1 MKNHLDKKSIIRSV
15 VVSFFVLT
23 FMVFT
28 TSVRAQDAEEEEIP
42 VEVTSLAELILKVQE
57 EALYDSEQDRQRV
70 AKFVAERDTQQRVL
84 TKTLA
89 DLQVQED
96 RAIVLEK
103 TFDDNDVKLSELE
116 DLKAERL
123 GAFGEL
129 FGVVRG
135 TASEM
140 GAQIKESIISGELT
154 GRHTTLTELAKSQ
167 KLPSNDQLELLW
179 FHLIEEMK
187 AQGEVKSFTGTIVD
201 VDGSF
206 SEEKVVRVGPWT
218 AYDRRGNFLGYLPD
232 DERYRVL
239 GRQPQARFLDL
250 GDNVVDGDP
259 GDIVKGAIDPSRGAI
274 LGLLIQTPGLT
285 ERINQGGV
293 VGYVILGILAL
304 GLLLSAERIFRLTSV
319 SRAVRSQSKDVD
331 NPKENNPLGR
341 VLKAYQSNKTADVE
355 TLELKLDDAI
365 LKELPSLE
373 RGINFIKL
381 LSSVAPL
388 LGLLGTV
395 VGMIVTFQ
403 AITLF
408 GTGDP
413 KLMAGGISQA
423 LVTTVLGLT
432 TAIPLV
438 LLHSVAQQRS
448 RSIQQ
453 VLEEQSAGIIA
464 ERAESG

>member
-1 MKNHLDKKSIIRSV
+1 MTKTIKKLNLFGI
-15 VVSFFVLT
+15 
-23 FMVFT
+23 VFLAIFALFT
-28 TSVRAQDAEEEEIP
+28 LPVIAKDDADDTPKEI
-42 VEVTSLAELILKVQE
+42 TSLNELLLKVEE
-57 EALYDSEQDRQRV
+57 EALYDSEENRARI
-70 AKFVAERDTQQRVL
+70 AKFMAEKSTQDAVL
-84 TKTLA
+84 QETLA
-89 DLQVQED
+89 NLKIQED
-96 RAIVLEK
+96 RAVRLEK
-103 TFDDNDVKLSELE
+103 TFDENDVKLSELE

-140 GAQIKESIISGELT
+140 GAQIKESIISGELQ
-154 GRHTTLTELAKSQ
+154 GRSITLTDLAKS
-167 KLPSNDQLELLW
+167 KALPSNEELEMLWYHLL
-179 FHLIEEMK
+179 EEMN
-187 AQGEVKSFTGTIVD
+187 AQGEVKRFNGTIVD
-201 VDGSF
+201 TDGNF
-206 SEEKVVRVGPWT
+206 SEEEVVRVGPWT
-218 AYDRRGNFLGYLPD
+218 AFDRKGNFLGYLPD

-250 GDNVVDGDP
+250 GDNIVDGDK

-274 LGLLIQTPGLT
+274 LSLLIQTPGLS
-285 ERINQGGV
+285 ERIGQGGI
-293 VGYVILGILAL
+293 VGYIIL
-304 GLLLSAERIFRLTSV
+304 GLLAVGLVLSIERIFRLTITA
-319 SRAVRSQSKDVD
+319 RAVNAQAKDVD
-331 NPKENNPLGR
+331 NPNESNPLGR
-341 VLKAYQSNKTADVE
+341 VLSAYHSNKSADVE

-395 VGMIVTFQ
+395 TGMIVTFQ

-432 TAIPLV
+432 AAIPLV
-438 LLHSVAQQRS
+438 LLHSVAQTRS

-453 VLEEQSAGIIA
+453 ILDEQSAGLIA
-464 ERAESG
+464 ERAESK

>member
-1 MKNHLDKKSIIRSV
+1 MKKTIKKLNLFGIVFLGVFALSALPV
-15 VVSFFVLT
+15 VAKDDT
-23 FMVFT
+23 DE
-28 TSVRAQDAEEEEIP
+28 APKEI
-42 VEVTSLAELILKVQE
+42 TSLNELLIKVQE
-57 EALYDSEQDRQRV
+57 EALYDSEENRARIAQFMAEKSTQDV
-70 AKFVAERDTQQRVL
+70 VL
-84 TKTLA
+84 QETLA
-89 DLQVQED
+89 NLKVQED
-96 RAIVLEK
+96 RAVRLEK
-103 TFDDNDVKLSELE
+103 TFDENDVKLSELE

-140 GAQIKESIISGELT
+140 GAQIKESIISGELQ
-154 GRHTTLTELAKSQ
+154 GRSKTLTDLAKS
-167 KLPSNDQLELLW
+167 KALPSNEELEMLWYQLL
-179 FHLIEEMK
+179 EEMN
-187 AQGEVKSFTGTIVD
+187 AQGEVKRFNGTIVD
-201 VDGSF
+201 TDGNF
-206 SEEKVVRVGPWT
+206 SEEEVVRVGPWT
-218 AYDRRGNFLGYLPD
+218 AFDRKGNFLGYLPD

-250 GDNVVDGDP
+250 GDNIVDGDK

-274 LGLLIQTPGLT
+274 LSLLIQTPGLS
-285 ERINQGGV
+285 ERIGQGGI
-293 VGYVILGILAL
+293 VGYIIL
-304 GLLLSAERIFRLTSV
+304 GLLAVGLVLSIERIFRLTITA
-319 SRAVRSQSKDVD
+319 RAVNAQAKDVD
-331 NPKENNPLGR
+331 NPNDSNPLGR
-341 VLKAYQSNKTADVE
+341 VLGAYHSNKSADVE

-395 VGMIVTFQ
+395 TGMIVTFQ

-432 TAIPLV
+432 AAIPLV
-438 LLHSVAQQRS
+438 LLHSVAQTRS

-453 VLEEQSAGIIA
+453 ILDEQSAGLIA
-464 ERAESG
+464 ERAESN

>member
-1 MKNHLDKKSIIRSV
+1 MKKTIKKLNLFGIVFLGFFALYALPV
-15 VVSFFVLT
+15 VAKDDT
-23 FMVFT
+23 DE
-28 TSVRAQDAEEEEIP
+28 APKEI
-42 VEVTSLAELILKVQE
+42 TSLNELLIKVQE
-57 EALYDSEQDRQRV
+57 EALYDSEENRARIAQFMAEKSTQDV
-70 AKFVAERDTQQRVL
+70 VL
-84 TKTLA
+84 QETLA
-89 DLQVQED
+89 NLKVQED
-96 RAIVLEK
+96 RAVRLEK
-103 TFDDNDVKLSELE
+103 TFDENDVKLSELE

-140 GAQIKESIISGELT
+140 GAQIKESIISGELQ
-154 GRHTTLTELAKSQ
+154 GRSKTLTDLAKS
-167 KLPSNDQLELLW
+167 KALPSNEELEMLWYQLL
-179 FHLIEEMK
+179 EEMN
-187 AQGEVKSFTGTIVD
+187 AQGEVKRFNGTIVD
-201 VDGSF
+201 TDGNF
-206 SEEKVVRVGPWT
+206 SEEEVVRVGPWT
-218 AYDRRGNFLGYLPD
+218 AFDRKGNFLGYLPD

-250 GDNVVDGDP
+250 GDNIVDGDK

-274 LGLLIQTPGLT
+274 LSLLIQTPGLS
-285 ERINQGGV
+285 ERIGQGGI
-293 VGYVILGILAL
+293 VGYIIL
-304 GLLLSAERIFRLTSV
+304 GLLAVGLVLSIERIFRLTITA
-319 SRAVRSQSKDVD
+319 RAVNAQAKDVD
-331 NPKENNPLGR
+331 NPNDSNPLGR
-341 VLKAYQSNKTADVE
+341 VLGAYHSNKSADVE

-395 VGMIVTFQ
+395 TGMIVTFQ

-432 TAIPLV
+432 AAIPLV
-438 LLHSVAQQRS
+438 LLHSVAQTRS

-453 VLEEQSAGIIA
+453 ILDEQSAGLIA
-464 ERAESG
+464 ERAESN

>member
-1 MKNHLDKKSIIRSV
+1 MTKTIKK
-15 VVSFFVLT
+15 LN
-23 FMVFT
+23 VFGIVFLVIFALSSLPLIAKDDDDET
-28 TSVRAQDAEEEEIP
+28 PKEIS
-42 VEVTSLAELILKVQE
+42 SLNELLLKVQE
-57 EALYDSEQDRQRV
+57 EALYDSEENRARI
-70 AKFVAERDTQQRVL
+70 AKFMAEKSTQDAVL
-84 TKTLA
+84 QETLA
-89 DLQVQED
+89 NLKVQED
-96 RAIVLEK
+96 RAVRLEK
-103 TFDDNDVKLSELE
+103 TFDENDVKLSELE

-140 GAQIKESIISGELT
+140 GAQIKESIISGELQ
-154 GRHTTLTELAKSQ
+154 GRSKTLTDLAKS
-167 KLPSNDQLELLW
+167 KALPSNEELEMLWYHLL
-179 FHLIEEMK
+179 EEMN
-187 AQGEVKSFTGTIVD
+187 AQGEVKRFSGTIVD
-201 VDGSF
+201 TDGNF
-206 SEEKVVRVGPWT
+206 SEEEVVRVGPWT
-218 AYDRRGNFLGYLPD
+218 AFDRKGNFLGYLPD

-250 GDNVVDGDP
+250 GDNIVDGDK

-274 LGLLIQTPGLT
+274 LSLLIQTPGLN
-285 ERINQGGV
+285 ERIGQGGI
-293 VGYVILGILAL
+293 VGYIIL
-304 GLLLSAERIFRLTSV
+304 GLLAVGLVLSIERIFRLTV
-319 SRAVRSQSKDVD
+319 TARAVNAQAKDVD
-331 NPKENNPLGR
+331 NPNESNPLGR
-341 VLKAYQSNKTADVE
+341 VLAAYHSNKSADVE

-395 VGMIVTFQ
+395 TGMIVTFQ

-432 TAIPLV
+432 AAIPLV
-438 LLHSVAQQRS
+438 LLHSVAQTRS

-453 VLEEQSAGIIA
+453 ILDEQSAGLIA
-464 ERAESG
+464 ERAESN

>member
-1 MKNHLDKKSIIRSV
+1 MTKTIKKLNLFGIVFLAI
-15 VVSFFVLT
+15 FVLST
-23 FMVFT
+23 LPV
-28 TSVRAQDAEEEEIP
+28 VAKDDADDTPKEI
-42 VEVTSLAELILKVQE
+42 TSLNELLLKVQE
-57 EALYDSEQDRQRV
+57 EALYDSEENRARI
-70 AKFVAERDTQQRVL
+70 AKFMAEKSTQDAVL
-84 TKTLA
+84 QETLA
-89 DLQVQED
+89 NLKIQED
-96 RAIVLEK
+96 RAVRLEK
-103 TFDDNDVKLSELE
+103 TFDENDVKLSELE

-140 GAQIKESIISGELT
+140 GAQIKESIISGELQ
-154 GRHTTLTELAKSQ
+154 GRSQTLTDLAKS
-167 KLPSNDQLELLW
+167 KALPSNEELEMLWYHLL
-179 FHLIEEMK
+179 EEMN
-187 AQGEVKSFTGTIVD
+187 AQGEVKRFNGTIVD
-201 VDGSF
+201 TDGNF
-206 SEEKVVRVGPWT
+206 SEEEVVRVGPWT
-218 AYDRRGNFLGYLPD
+218 AFDRKGNFLGYLPD

-250 GDNVVDGDP
+250 GDNIVDGDK

-274 LGLLIQTPGLT
+274 LSLLIQTPGLS
-285 ERINQGGV
+285 ESIGQGGV
-293 VGYVILGILAL
+293 VGYIIL
-304 GLLLSAERIFRLTSV
+304 GLLAVGLVLSIERIFRLTITA
-319 SRAVRSQSKDVD
+319 RAVNAQAKDVD
-331 NPKENNPLGR
+331 NPNNSNPLGR
-341 VLKAYQSNKTADVE
+341 VLNAYHSNKSADVE

-395 VGMIVTFQ
+395 TGMIVTFQ

-432 TAIPLV
+432 AAIPLV
-438 LLHSVAQQRS
+438 LLHSVAQTRS

-453 VLEEQSAGIIA
+453 ILDEQSAGLIA
-464 ERAESG
+464 ERAESK

>member
-1 MKNHLDKKSIIRSV
+1 MKKTIKKLNLFGIVFLGFFALSALPV
-15 VVSFFVLT
+15 VAKDDT
-23 FMVFT
+23 DE
-28 TSVRAQDAEEEEIP
+28 APKEI
-42 VEVTSLAELILKVQE
+42 TSLNELLIKVQE
-57 EALYDSEQDRQRV
+57 EALYDSEENRARIAQFMAEKSTQDV
-70 AKFVAERDTQQRVL
+70 VL
-84 TKTLA
+84 QETLA
-89 DLQVQED
+89 NLKVQED
-96 RAIVLEK
+96 RAVRLEK
-103 TFDDNDVKLSELE
+103 TFDENDVKLSELE

-140 GAQIKESIISGELT
+140 GAQIKESIISGELQ
-154 GRHTTLTELAKSQ
+154 GRSKTLTDLAKS
-167 KLPSNDQLELLW
+167 KALPSNEELEMLWYQLL
-179 FHLIEEMK
+179 EEMN
-187 AQGEVKSFTGTIVD
+187 AQGEVKRFNGTIVD
-201 VDGSF
+201 TDGNF
-206 SEEKVVRVGPWT
+206 SEEEVVRVGPWT
-218 AYDRRGNFLGYLPD
+218 AFDRKGNFLGYLPD

-250 GDNVVDGDP
+250 GDNIVDGDK

-274 LGLLIQTPGLT
+274 LSLLIQTPGLS
-285 ERINQGGV
+285 ERIGQGGI
-293 VGYVILGILAL
+293 VGYIIL
-304 GLLLSAERIFRLTSV
+304 GLLAVGLVLSIERIFRLTITA
-319 SRAVRSQSKDVD
+319 RAVNAQAKDVD
-331 NPKENNPLGR
+331 NPNDSNPLGR
-341 VLKAYQSNKTADVE
+341 VLGAYHSNKSADVE

-395 VGMIVTFQ
+395 TGMIVTFQ

-432 TAIPLV
+432 AAIPLV
-438 LLHSVAQQRS
+438 LLHSVAQTRS

-453 VLEEQSAGIIA
+453 ILDEQSAGLIA
-464 ERAESG
+464 ERAESN

>member
-1 MKNHLDKKSIIRSV
+1 MTKIIKKLNL
-15 VVSFFVLT
+15 FG
-23 FMVFT
+23 MVFLAIFALT
-28 TSVRAQDAEEEEIP
+28 ALPIVAKDDVEEIP
-42 VEVTSLAELILKVQE
+42 KEISSLNELLLKVQE
-57 EALYDSEQDRQRV
+57 EALYDSEENRARI
-70 AKFVAERDTQQRVL
+70 AKFMAEKSTQDAVL
-84 TKTLA
+84 QETLVN
-89 DLQVQED
+89 LKVQED
-96 RAIVLEK
+96 RAVRLEK
-103 TFDDNDVKLSELE
+103 TFDENDVKLSELE

-140 GAQIKESIISGELT
+140 GAQIKESIISGELQ
-154 GRHTTLTELAKSQ
+154 GRSKTLTDLAKS
-167 KLPSNDQLELLW
+167 KALPSNEELEMLWYHLL
-179 FHLIEEMK
+179 EEMN
-187 AQGEVKSFTGTIVD
+187 AQGEVKRFNGTIVD
-201 VDGSF
+201 TDGNF
-206 SEEKVVRVGPWT
+206 SEEEVVRVGPWT
-218 AYDRRGNFLGYLPD
+218 AFDRKGNFLGYLPD

-250 GDNVVDGDP
+250 GDNVVDGDN

-274 LGLLIQTPGLT
+274 LSLLIQTPGLS
-285 ERINQGGV
+285 ERIGQGGV
-293 VGYVILGILAL
+293 VGYIIL
-304 GLLLSAERIFRLTSV
+304 GLLAVGLVLSIERIFRLTITA
-319 SRAVRSQSKDVD
+319 RAVNAQAKDVD
-331 NPKENNPLGR
+331 NPSDSNPLGR
-341 VLKAYQSNKTADVE
+341 VLGAYHSNKSADVE

-395 VGMIVTFQ
+395 TGMIVTFQ

-432 TAIPLV
+432 AAIPLV
-438 LLHSVAQQRS
+438 LLHSVAQTRS

-453 VLEEQSAGIIA
+453 ILDEQSAGLIA
-464 ERAESG
+464 ERAESN

>member
-1 MKNHLDKKSIIRSV
+1 MTKTIKKLNLFGIVFLAIFALSALPV
-15 VVSFFVLT
+15 V
-23 FMVFT
+23 
-28 TSVRAQDAEEEEIP
+28 AKDDADETPKEI
-42 VEVTSLAELILKVQE
+42 TSLNELLLKVQE
-57 EALYDSEQDRQRV
+57 EALYDSEENRARI
-70 AKFVAERDTQQRVL
+70 AKFMAEKSTQDVILQE
-84 TKTLA
+84 TLA
-89 DLQVQED
+89 NLKIQED
-96 RAIVLEK
+96 RAVRLEK
-103 TFDDNDVKLSELE
+103 TFDENDVKLSELE

-140 GAQIKESIISGELT
+140 GAQIKESIISGELQ
-154 GRHTTLTELAKSQ
+154 GRSKTLTDLAKS
-167 KLPSNDQLELLW
+167 KALPSNEELEMLWYHLL
-179 FHLIEEMK
+179 EEMN
-187 AQGEVKSFTGTIVD
+187 AQGEVKRFNGTIVD
-201 VDGSF
+201 TDGNF
-206 SEEKVVRVGPWT
+206 SEEEVVRVGPWT
-218 AYDRRGNFLGYLPD
+218 AFDRKGNFLGYLPD

-250 GDNVVDGDP
+250 GDNIVDGDK

-274 LGLLIQTPGLT
+274 LSLLIQTPGLS
-285 ERINQGGV
+285 ERIGQGGV
-293 VGYVILGILAL
+293 VGYIIL
-304 GLLLSAERIFRLTSV
+304 GLLAVGLVLSIERIFRLTITA
-319 SRAVRSQSKDVD
+319 RAVNAQAKDVD
-331 NPKENNPLGR
+331 NPNESNPLGR
-341 VLKAYQSNKTADVE
+341 VLNAYHSNKSADVE

-395 VGMIVTFQ
+395 TGMIVTFQ

-432 TAIPLV
+432 AAIPLV
-438 LLHSVAQQRS
+438 LLHSVAQTRS

-453 VLEEQSAGIIA
+453 ILDEQSAGLIA
-464 ERAESG
+464 ERAESK

>member
-1 MKNHLDKKSIIRSV
+1 MTKTIKKLNLLGIVFLAIFALSTLPV
-15 VVSFFVLT
+15 V
-23 FMVFT
+23 
-28 TSVRAQDAEEEEIP
+28 AKDDAEETPKEI
-42 VEVTSLAELILKVQE
+42 TSLNELLLKVQE
-57 EALYDSEQDRQRV
+57 EALYDSEENRARI
-70 AKFVAERDTQQRVL
+70 AKFMAEKSTQDAVL
-84 TKTLA
+84 QETLA
-89 DLQVQED
+89 NLKIQED
-96 RAIVLEK
+96 RAVRLEK
-103 TFDDNDVKLSELE
+103 TFDENDVKLSELE

-140 GAQIKESIISGELT
+140 GAQIKESIISGELQ
-154 GRHTTLTELAKSQ
+154 GRSQTLTDLAKS
-167 KLPSNDQLELLW
+167 KALPSNEELEMLWYHLL
-179 FHLIEEMK
+179 EEMN
-187 AQGEVKSFTGTIVD
+187 AQGEVKRFNGTIVD
-201 VDGSF
+201 TDGNF
-206 SEEKVVRVGPWT
+206 SEEEVVRVGPWT
-218 AYDRRGNFLGYLPD
+218 AFDRKGNFLGYLPD

-250 GDNVVDGDP
+250 GDNIVDGDK

-274 LGLLIQTPGLT
+274 LSLLIQTPGLS
-285 ERINQGGV
+285 ERIGQGGV
-293 VGYVILGILAL
+293 VGYIIL
-304 GLLLSAERIFRLTSV
+304 GLLAVGLVLSIERIFRLTITA
-319 SRAVRSQSKDVD
+319 RAVNAQAKDVD
-331 NPKENNPLGR
+331 NPNESNPLGR
-341 VLKAYQSNKTADVE
+341 VLNAYHSNKSADVE

-395 VGMIVTFQ
+395 TGMIVTFQ

-432 TAIPLV
+432 AAIPLV
-438 LLHSVAQQRS
+438 LLHSVAQTRS

-453 VLEEQSAGIIA
+453 ILDEQSAGLIA
-464 ERAESG
+464 ERAESK

>member
-1 MKNHLDKKSIIRSV
+1 MTKTIKKLNLFGI
-15 VVSFFVLT
+15 
-23 FMVFT
+23 VFLAIFALST
-28 TSVRAQDAEEEEIP
+28 LPAIAKDDADDTPKEI
-42 VEVTSLAELILKVQE
+42 TSLNELLLKVQE
-57 EALYDSEQDRQRV
+57 EALYDSEENRARI
-70 AKFVAERDTQQRVL
+70 AKFMAEKSTQDAVL
-84 TKTLA
+84 QETLA
-89 DLQVQED
+89 NLKIQED
-96 RAIVLEK
+96 RAVRLEK
-103 TFDDNDVKLSELE
+103 TFDENDVKLSELE

-140 GAQIKESIISGELT
+140 GAQIKESIISGELQ
-154 GRHTTLTELAKSQ
+154 GRSKTLTDLAKS
-167 KLPSNDQLELLW
+167 KALPSNEELEMLWYHLL
-179 FHLIEEMK
+179 EEMN
-187 AQGEVKSFTGTIVD
+187 AQGEVKRFNGSIVD
-201 VDGSF
+201 TDGNF
-206 SEEKVVRVGPWT
+206 SEEEVVRVGPWT
-218 AYDRRGNFLGYLPD
+218 AFDRKGNFLGYLPD

-250 GDNVVDGDP
+250 GDNIVDGDM

-274 LGLLIQTPGLT
+274 LSLLIQTPGLS
-285 ERINQGGV
+285 ERIGQGGI
-293 VGYVILGILAL
+293 VGYIIL
-304 GLLLSAERIFRLTSV
+304 GLLAVGLVLSIERIFRLTITA
-319 SRAVRSQSKDVD
+319 RAVNAQAKDVD
-331 NPKENNPLGR
+331 NPNESNPLGR
-341 VLKAYQSNKTADVE
+341 VLSAYHSNKSADVE

-395 VGMIVTFQ
+395 TGMIVTFQ

-432 TAIPLV
+432 AAIPLV
-438 LLHSVAQQRS
+438 LLHSVAQTRS

-453 VLEEQSAGIIA
+453 ILDEQSAGLIA
-464 ERAESG
+464 ERAEFK

>member
-1 MKNHLDKKSIIRSV
+1 MTKTIKK
-15 VVSFFVLT
+15 LN
-23 FMVFT
+23 VFGIVFLVIFALSSLPLIAKDDDET
-28 TSVRAQDAEEEEIP
+28 PKEIS
-42 VEVTSLAELILKVQE
+42 SLNELLLKVQE
-57 EALYDSEQDRQRV
+57 EALYDSEENRARI
-70 AKFVAERDTQQRVL
+70 AKFMAEKSTQDAVL
-84 TKTLA
+84 QETLA
-89 DLQVQED
+89 NLKVQED
-96 RAIVLEK
+96 RAVRLEK
-103 TFDDNDVKLSELE
+103 TFDENDVKLSELE

-140 GAQIKESIISGELT
+140 GAQIKESIISGELQ
-154 GRHTTLTELAKSQ
+154 GRSKTLTDLAKSRA
-167 KLPSNDQLELLW
+167 LPSNEELEMLWYHLL
-179 FHLIEEMK
+179 EEMN
-187 AQGEVKSFTGTIVD
+187 AQGEVKRFSGTIVD
-201 VDGSF
+201 TDGNF
-206 SEEKVVRVGPWT
+206 SEEEVVRVGPWT
-218 AYDRRGNFLGYLPD
+218 AFDRKGNFLGYLPD

-250 GDNVVDGDP
+250 GDNIVDGDK

-274 LGLLIQTPGLT
+274 LSLLIQTPGLN
-285 ERINQGGV
+285 ERIGQGGI
-293 VGYVILGILAL
+293 VGYIIL
-304 GLLLSAERIFRLTSV
+304 GLLAVGLVLSIERIFRLTV
-319 SRAVRSQSKDVD
+319 TARAVNAQAKDVD
-331 NPKENNPLGR
+331 NPNESNPLGR
-341 VLKAYQSNKTADVE
+341 VLAAYHSNKSADVE

-395 VGMIVTFQ
+395 TGMIVTFQ

-432 TAIPLV
+432 AAIPLV
-438 LLHSVAQQRS
+438 LLHSIAQTRS

-453 VLEEQSAGIIA
+453 ILDEQSAGLIA
-464 ERAESG
+464 ERAESN

>member
-1 MKNHLDKKSIIRSV
+1 MTKTIKK
-15 VVSFFVLT
+15 FN
-23 FMVFT
+23 VFGIVFLVIFALSSLPLIAKDDDDET
-28 TSVRAQDAEEEEIP
+28 PKEIS
-42 VEVTSLAELILKVQE
+42 SLNELLLKVQE
-57 EALYDSEQDRQRV
+57 EALYDSEENRARI
-70 AKFVAERDTQQRVL
+70 AKFMAEKSTQDAVL
-84 TKTLA
+84 QETLA
-89 DLQVQED
+89 NLKVQED
-96 RAIVLEK
+96 RAVRLEK
-103 TFDDNDVKLSELE
+103 TFDENDVKLSELE

-140 GAQIKESIISGELT
+140 GAQIKESIISGELQ
-154 GRHTTLTELAKSQ
+154 GRSKTLTDLAKS
-167 KLPSNDQLELLW
+167 KALPSNEELEMLWYHLL
-179 FHLIEEMK
+179 EEMN
-187 AQGEVKSFTGTIVD
+187 AQGEVKRFSGTIVD
-201 VDGSF
+201 TDGNF
-206 SEEKVVRVGPWT
+206 SEEEVVRVGPWT
-218 AYDRRGNFLGYLPD
+218 AFDRKGNFLGYLPD

-250 GDNVVDGDP
+250 GDNIVDGDK

-274 LGLLIQTPGLT
+274 LSLLIQTPGLN
-285 ERINQGGV
+285 ERIGQGGI
-293 VGYVILGILAL
+293 VGYIIL
-304 GLLLSAERIFRLTSV
+304 GLLAVGLALSIERIFRLTV
-319 SRAVRSQSKDVD
+319 TARAVNAQAKDVD
-331 NPKENNPLGR
+331 NPNESNPLGR
-341 VLKAYQSNKTADVE
+341 VLAAYHSNKSADVE

-395 VGMIVTFQ
+395 TGMIVTFQ

-432 TAIPLV
+432 AAIPLV
-438 LLHSVAQQRS
+438 LLHSIAQTRS

-453 VLEEQSAGIIA
+453 ILDEQSAGLIA
-464 ERAESG
+464 ERAESN

>member
-1 MKNHLDKKSIIRSV
+1 MTKIIKNSYKFGFMFLA
-15 VVSFFVLT
+15 FFALSALPLKAKEEV
-23 FMVFT
+23 
-28 TSVRAQDAEEEEIP
+28 AEVPKEI
-42 VEVTSLAELILKVQE
+42 TSLQELLEKVKNE
-57 EALYDSEQDRQRV
+57 TEFDSVEDRARV
-70 AKFVAERDTQQRVL
+70 AKFMAEQNTQDKVL
-84 TKTLA
+84 KSTISKL
-89 DLQVQED
+89 VIQED
-96 RAIVLEK
+96 RAVLLEK
-103 TFDDNDVKLSELE
+103 IFDENDVKLSELE

-140 GAQIKESIISGELT
+140 GAQIKESIISGELQ
-154 GRHTTLTELAKSQ
+154 GRSDTLSELAKS
-167 KLPSNDQLELLW
+167 KSLPSNEELEMLWYHLL
-179 FHLIEEMK
+179 EEMN
-187 AQGEVKSFTGTIVD
+187 AQGEVKHFTGTIVD
-201 VDGSF
+201 TDGNF
-206 SEEKVVRVGPWT
+206 SEEEVIRVGPWT
-218 AYDRRGNFLGYLPD
+218 AFDRKGNFLGYLPD
-232 DERYRVL
+232 DERFRVL

-250 GDNVVDGDP
+250 GDNIVDGDV

-274 LGLLIQTPGLT
+274 LSLLVQTPGLT
-285 ERINQGGV
+285 ERIGQGGV
-293 VGYVILGILAL
+293 VGYIILAL
-304 GLLLSAERIFRLTSV
+304 LAVGLILSIERIVSLTLTA
-319 SRAVRSQSKDVD
+319 RAVKAQSNDVD
-331 NPKENNPLGR
+331 NPNDGNPLGR
-341 VLKAYQSNKTADVE
+341 VLSAYHSNKSADVE

-395 VGMIVTFQ
+395 TGMIVTFQ

-432 TAIPLV
+432 AAIPLV
-438 LLHSVAQQRS
+438 LLHSVAQTRS

-453 VLEEQSAGIIA
+453 ILDEQSAGLIA
-464 ERAESG
+464 ARAESK

>member
-1 MKNHLDKKSIIRSV
+1 MTKTIKKLNLFGIVFLTIFALSTLPV
-15 VVSFFVLT
+15 VAKDDV
-23 FMVFT
+23 
-28 TSVRAQDAEEEEIP
+28 EETPKEI
-42 VEVTSLAELILKVQE
+42 TSLNELLLKVQE
-57 EALYDSEQDRQRV
+57 EALYDSEENRARI
-70 AKFVAERDTQQRVL
+70 AKFMAEKSTQDAVL
-84 TKTLA
+84 QETLA
-89 DLQVQED
+89 NLKVQED
-96 RAIVLEK
+96 RAVRLEK
-103 TFDDNDVKLSELE
+103 TFDENDVKLSELE

-140 GAQIKESIISGELT
+140 GAQIKESIISGELQ
-154 GRHTTLTELAKSQ
+154 GRSKTLTDLAKS
-167 KLPSNDQLELLW
+167 KALPSNEELEMLWYHLL
-179 FHLIEEMK
+179 EEMN
-187 AQGEVKSFTGTIVD
+187 AQGEVKRFNGSIVD
-201 VDGSF
+201 TDGNF
-206 SEEKVVRVGPWT
+206 SEEEVVRVGPWT
-218 AYDRRGNFLGYLPD
+218 AFDRKGNFLGYLPD

-250 GDNVVDGDP
+250 GDNIVDGDK

-274 LGLLIQTPGLT
+274 LSLLIQTPGLS
-285 ERINQGGV
+285 ERIGQGGV
-293 VGYVILGILAL
+293 VGYIIL
-304 GLLLSAERIFRLTSV
+304 GLLAVGLVLSIERIFRLTITA
-319 SRAVRSQSKDVD
+319 RAVNAQAKDVD
-331 NPKENNPLGR
+331 NPNDSNPLGR
-341 VLKAYQSNKTADVE
+341 VLGAYHSNKSADVE

-395 VGMIVTFQ
+395 TGMIVTFQ

-432 TAIPLV
+432 AAIPLV
-438 LLHSVAQQRS
+438 LLHSVAQTRS

-453 VLEEQSAGIIA
+453 ILDEQSAGLIA
-464 ERAESG
+464 ERAESN

>member
-1 MKNHLDKKSIIRSV
+1 MTKTIKKLNLLGIVFLAIFALSTLPV
-15 VVSFFVLT
+15 V
-23 FMVFT
+23 
-28 TSVRAQDAEEEEIP
+28 AKDDAEETPKEI
-42 VEVTSLAELILKVQE
+42 TSLNELLLKVQE
-57 EALYDSEQDRQRV
+57 EALYDSEENRARI
-70 AKFVAERDTQQRVL
+70 AKFMAEKSTQDSVL
-84 TKTLA
+84 QETLA
-89 DLQVQED
+89 NLKIQED
-96 RAIVLEK
+96 RAVRLEK
-103 TFDDNDVKLSELE
+103 TFDENDVKLSELE

-140 GAQIKESIISGELT
+140 GAQIKESNISGELQ
-154 GRHTTLTELAKSQ
+154 GRSQTLTDLAKS
-167 KLPSNDQLELLW
+167 KALPANEELEMLWYHLL
-179 FHLIEEMK
+179 EEMN
-187 AQGEVKSFTGTIVD
+187 AQGEVKRFNGTIVD
-201 VDGSF
+201 TDGNF
-206 SEEKVVRVGPWT
+206 SEEEVVRVGPWT
-218 AYDRRGNFLGYLPD
+218 AFDRKGNFLGYLPD

-250 GDNVVDGDP
+250 GDNIVDGDK

-274 LGLLIQTPGLT
+274 LSLLIQTPGLS
-285 ERINQGGV
+285 ERIGQGGV
-293 VGYVILGILAL
+293 VGYIIL
-304 GLLLSAERIFRLTSV
+304 GLLAVGLVLSIERIFRLTITA
-319 SRAVRSQSKDVD
+319 RAVNAQAKDVD
-331 NPKENNPLGR
+331 NPNESNPLGR
-341 VLKAYQSNKTADVE
+341 VLNAYHSNKSADVE

-395 VGMIVTFQ
+395 TGMIVTFQ

-432 TAIPLV
+432 AAIPLV
-438 LLHSVAQQRS
+438 LLHSVAQTRS

-453 VLEEQSAGIIA
+453 ILDEQSAGLIA
-464 ERAESG
+464 ERAESK

>member
-1 MKNHLDKKSIIRSV
+1 MTKTIKKLNLFGIVFLAVFALSALPV
-15 VVSFFVLT
+15 V
-23 FMVFT
+23 
-28 TSVRAQDAEEEEIP
+28 AKDDAGEAPKEI
-42 VEVTSLAELILKVQE
+42 TSLNELLQKVEE
-57 EALYDSEQDRQRV
+57 EALYDSEENRARI
-70 AKFVAERDTQQRVL
+70 AKFMAEKSTQDAVL
-84 TKTLA
+84 QETLA
-89 DLQVQED
+89 NLKVQED
-96 RAIVLEK
+96 RAVRLEK
-103 TFDDNDVKLSELE
+103 TFDENDVKLSELE

-140 GAQIKESIISGELT
+140 GAQIKESIISGELQ
-154 GRHTTLTELAKSQ
+154 GRSKTLTDLAKS
-167 KLPSNDQLELLW
+167 KALPSNEELEMLWYQLL
-179 FHLIEEMK
+179 EEMN
-187 AQGEVKSFTGTIVD
+187 AQGEVKRFNGTIVD
-201 VDGSF
+201 TDGNF
-206 SEEKVVRVGPWT
+206 SEEEVVRVGPWT
-218 AYDRRGNFLGYLPD
+218 AFDRKGNFLGYLPD

-250 GDNVVDGDP
+250 GDNIVDGDK

-274 LGLLIQTPGLT
+274 LSLLIQTPGLS
-285 ERINQGGV
+285 ERIGQGGI
-293 VGYVILGILAL
+293 VGYIIL
-304 GLLLSAERIFRLTSV
+304 GLLAIGLVLSIERIFRLTITA
-319 SRAVRSQSKDVD
+319 RAVNAQAKDVD
-331 NPKENNPLGR
+331 NPKDSNPLGR
-341 VLKAYQSNKTADVE
+341 VLAAYHSNKSADVE

-395 VGMIVTFQ
+395 TGMIVTFQ

-432 TAIPLV
+432 AAIPLV
-438 LLHSVAQQRS
+438 LLHSVAQTRS

-453 VLEEQSAGIIA
+453 ILDEQSAGLVA
-464 ERAESG
+464 ERAESN

>member
-1 MKNHLDKKSIIRSV
+1 MMKTLKKLNLFGIVFLTIFSLSSLNV
-15 VVSFFVLT
+15 V
-23 FMVFT
+23 
-28 TSVRAQDAEEEEIP
+28 AKDDEEIP
-42 VEVTSLAELILKVQE
+42 KEIASLDELLSKVKE
-57 EALYDSEQDRQRV
+57 EALYDSEENRARI
-70 AKFVAERDTQQRVL
+70 AKFMAEKNTQDAVL
-84 TKTLA
+84 QETLA
-89 DLQVQED
+89 NLKIQED
-96 RAIVLEK
+96 RAVRLEK
-103 TFDDNDVKLSELE
+103 TFDENDVKLSELE

-140 GAQIKESIISGELT
+140 GAQIKESIISGELQ
-154 GRHTTLTELAKSQ
+154 GRSKTLTDLAKS
-167 KLPSNDQLELLW
+167 KALPSNEELEMLWYNLL
-179 FHLIEEMK
+179 EEMN
-187 AQGEVKSFTGTIVD
+187 AQGEVKRFNGTIVD
-201 VDGSF
+201 TDGNF
-206 SEEKVVRVGPWT
+206 SEEEVVRVGPWT
-218 AYDRRGNFLGYLPD
+218 AFDRRGNFLGYLPD

-250 GDNVVDGDP
+250 GDNIVDGDK

-274 LGLLIQTPGLT
+274 LSLLIQTPGLS
-285 ERINQGGV
+285 ERIGQGGV
-293 VGYVILGILAL
+293 VGYIIL
-304 GLLLSAERIFRLTSV
+304 GLLAVGLVLSIERIFRLTITA
-319 SRAVRSQSKDVD
+319 RAVNAQAKDVD
-331 NPKENNPLGR
+331 NPSDSNPLGR
-341 VLKAYQSNKTADVE
+341 VLSAYHSNKSADVE

-395 VGMIVTFQ
+395 TGMIVTFQ

-432 TAIPLV
+432 AAIPLV
-438 LLHSVAQQRS
+438 LLHSVAQTRS

-453 VLEEQSAGIIA
+453 ILDEQSAGLIA
-464 ERAESG
+464 ERAESN

>member
-1 MKNHLDKKSIIRSV
+1 MMKTLKKLNLFGIVFLTIFSLSSLNV
-15 VVSFFVLT
+15 V
-23 FMVFT
+23 
-28 TSVRAQDAEEEEIP
+28 AKDDEEIP
-42 VEVTSLAELILKVQE
+42 KEIASLDELLSKVKE
-57 EALYDSEQDRQRV
+57 EALYDSEENRARI
-70 AKFVAERDTQQRVL
+70 AKFMAEKNTQDAVL
-84 TKTLA
+84 QETLA
-89 DLQVQED
+89 NLKIQED
-96 RAIVLEK
+96 RAVRLEK
-103 TFDDNDVKLSELE
+103 TFDENDVKLSELE

-140 GAQIKESIISGELT
+140 GAQIKESIISGELQ
-154 GRHTTLTELAKSQ
+154 GRSKTLTDLAKS
-167 KLPSNDQLELLW
+167 KALPSNEELEMLWYNLL
-179 FHLIEEMK
+179 EEMN
-187 AQGEVKSFTGTIVD
+187 AQGEVKRFNGTIVD
-201 VDGSF
+201 TDGNF
-206 SEEKVVRVGPWT
+206 SEEEVVRVGPWT
-218 AYDRRGNFLGYLPD
+218 AFDRRGNFLGYLPD

-250 GDNVVDGDP
+250 GDNIVDGDK

-274 LGLLIQTPGLT
+274 LSLLIQTPGLS
-285 ERINQGGV
+285 ERIGQGGV
-293 VGYVILGILAL
+293 VGYIIL
-304 GLLLSAERIFRLTSV
+304 GLLAVGLVLSIERIFRLTITA
-319 SRAVRSQSKDVD
+319 RAVNAQAKDVD
-331 NPKENNPLGR
+331 NPSDSNPLGR
-341 VLKAYQSNKTADVE
+341 VLSAYHSNKSADVE

-395 VGMIVTFQ
+395 TGMIVTFQ

-432 TAIPLV
+432 AAIPLV
-438 LLHSVAQQRS
+438 LLHSIAQTRS

-453 VLEEQSAGIIA
+453 ILDEQSAGLIA
-464 ERAESG
+464 ERAESN

>member
-1 MKNHLDKKSIIRSV
+1 MTKTIKK
-15 VVSFFVLT
+15 LN
-23 FMVFT
+23 VFGIVFLVIFALSSLPLIAKDDDDET
-28 TSVRAQDAEEEEIP
+28 PKEIS
-42 VEVTSLAELILKVQE
+42 SLNELLLKVQE
-57 EALYDSEQDRQRV
+57 EALYDSEENRARI
-70 AKFVAERDTQQRVL
+70 AKFMAERSTQDAVL
-84 TKTLA
+84 QETLA
-89 DLQVQED
+89 NLKVQED
-96 RAIVLEK
+96 RAVRLEK
-103 TFDDNDVKLSELE
+103 TFDENDVKLSELE

-140 GAQIKESIISGELT
+140 GAQIKESIISGELQ
-154 GRHTTLTELAKSQ
+154 GRSKTLTDLAKS
-167 KLPSNDQLELLW
+167 KALPSNEELEMLWYHLL
-179 FHLIEEMK
+179 EEMN
-187 AQGEVKSFTGTIVD
+187 AQGEVKRFSGTIVD
-201 VDGSF
+201 TDGNF
-206 SEEKVVRVGPWT
+206 SEEEVVRVGPWT
-218 AYDRRGNFLGYLPD
+218 AFDRKGNFLGYLPD

-250 GDNVVDGDP
+250 GDNIVDGDK

-274 LGLLIQTPGLT
+274 LSLLIQTPGLN
-285 ERINQGGV
+285 ERIGQGGI
-293 VGYVILGILAL
+293 VGYIIL
-304 GLLLSAERIFRLTSV
+304 GLLAVGLVLSIERIFRLTV
-319 SRAVRSQSKDVD
+319 TARAVNAQAKDVD
-331 NPKENNPLGR
+331 NPNESNPLGR
-341 VLKAYQSNKTADVE
+341 VLAAYHSNKSADVE

-395 VGMIVTFQ
+395 TGMIVTFQ

-432 TAIPLV
+432 AAIPLV
-438 LLHSVAQQRS
+438 LLHSIAQTRS

-453 VLEEQSAGIIA
+453 ILDEQSAGLIA
-464 ERAESG
+464 ERAESN

>member
-1 MKNHLDKKSIIRSV
+1 MTKIIKKLNLLGI
-15 VVSFFVLT
+15 
-23 FMVFT
+23 VFLVIFALST
-28 TSVRAQDAEEEEIP
+28 LPIAAKDDVDETPKEI
-42 VEVTSLAELILKVQE
+42 TSLNELLLKVQE
-57 EALYDSEQDRQRV
+57 EALYDSEENRARI
-70 AKFVAERDTQQRVL
+70 AKFMAEKSTQDAVL
-84 TKTLA
+84 QETLA
-89 DLQVQED
+89 NLKVQED
-96 RAIVLEK
+96 RAVRLEK
-103 TFDDNDVKLSELE
+103 TFDENDVKLSELE

-140 GAQIKESIISGELT
+140 GAQIKESIISGELQ
-154 GRHTTLTELAKSQ
+154 GRSKTLTDLAKS
-167 KLPSNDQLELLW
+167 KALPSNEELEMLWYHLL
-179 FHLIEEMK
+179 EEMN
-187 AQGEVKSFTGTIVD
+187 AQGEVKRFNGTIVD
-201 VDGSF
+201 TDGNF
-206 SEEKVVRVGPWT
+206 SEEEVVRVGPWT
-218 AYDRRGNFLGYLPD
+218 AFDRKGNFLGYLPD

-250 GDNVVDGDP
+250 GDNIVDGDK

-274 LGLLIQTPGLT
+274 LSLLIQTPGLS
-285 ERINQGGV
+285 ERIGQGGV
-293 VGYVILGILAL
+293 VGYIIL
-304 GLLLSAERIFRLTSV
+304 GLLAVGLVLSIERIFRLTITA
-319 SRAVRSQSKDVD
+319 RAVNAQAKDVD
-331 NPKENNPLGR
+331 NPSDSNPLGR
-341 VLKAYQSNKTADVE
+341 VLAAYHSNKSADVE

-395 VGMIVTFQ
+395 TGMIVTFQ

-432 TAIPLV
+432 AAIPLV
-438 LLHSVAQQRS
+438 LLHSVAQTRS

-453 VLEEQSAGIIA
+453 ILDEQSAGLIA
-464 ERAESG
+464 ERAESN

>member
-1 MKNHLDKKSIIRSV
+1 MTKTIKKLNLFGIVFLAI
-15 VVSFFVLT
+15 FVLST
-23 FMVFT
+23 LPV
-28 TSVRAQDAEEEEIP
+28 VAKDDADETPKEIS
-42 VEVTSLAELILKVQE
+42 SLNELLLKVQE
-57 EALYDSEQDRQRV
+57 EALYDSEENRARIT
-70 AKFVAERDTQQRVL
+70 KFMAEKSTQNAVL
-84 TKTLA
+84 QETLA
-89 DLQVQED
+89 NLKIQED
-96 RAIVLEK
+96 RAVRLEK
-103 TFDDNDVKLSELE
+103 TFDENDVKLSELE

-140 GAQIKESIISGELT
+140 GAQIKESIISGELQ
-154 GRHTTLTELAKSQ
+154 GRSKTLTDLAKS
-167 KLPSNDQLELLW
+167 KALPSNEELEMLWYHLL
-179 FHLIEEMK
+179 EEMN
-187 AQGEVKSFTGTIVD
+187 AQGEVKRFNGSIVD
-201 VDGSF
+201 TDGNF
-206 SEEKVVRVGPWT
+206 SEEEVVRVGPWT
-218 AYDRRGNFLGYLPD
+218 AFDRKGNFLGYLPD

-250 GDNVVDGDP
+250 GDNIVDGDK

-274 LGLLIQTPGLT
+274 LSLLIQTPGLS
-285 ERINQGGV
+285 ERIGQGGI
-293 VGYVILGILAL
+293 VGYIIL
-304 GLLLSAERIFRLTSV
+304 GLLAVGLVLSIERIFRLTITA
-319 SRAVRSQSKDVD
+319 RAVNAQAKDVD
-331 NPKENNPLGR
+331 NPNESNPLGR
-341 VLKAYQSNKTADVE
+341 VLSAYHSNKSADVE

-395 VGMIVTFQ
+395 TGMIVTFQ

-432 TAIPLV
+432 AAIPLV
-438 LLHSVAQQRS
+438 LLHSVAQTRS

-453 VLEEQSAGIIA
+453 ILDEQSAGLIA
-464 ERAESG
+464 ERAESK

>member
-1 MKNHLDKKSIIRSV
+1 MKTLKKLNLFGIVFLTIFSLSSLNV
-15 VVSFFVLT
+15 V
-23 FMVFT
+23 
-28 TSVRAQDAEEEEIP
+28 AKDDEEIP
-42 VEVTSLAELILKVQE
+42 KEIASLDELLSKVKE
-57 EALYDSEQDRQRV
+57 EALYDSEENRARI
-70 AKFVAERDTQQRVL
+70 AKFMAEKNTQDAVL
-84 TKTLA
+84 QETLA
-89 DLQVQED
+89 NLKIQED
-96 RAIVLEK
+96 RAVRLEK
-103 TFDDNDVKLSELE
+103 TFDENDVKLSELE

-140 GAQIKESIISGELT
+140 GAQIKESIISGELQ
-154 GRHTTLTELAKSQ
+154 GRSKTLTDLAKS
-167 KLPSNDQLELLW
+167 KALPSNEELEMLWYNLL
-179 FHLIEEMK
+179 EEMN
-187 AQGEVKSFTGTIVD
+187 AQGEVKRFNGTIVD
-201 VDGSF
+201 TDGNF
-206 SEEKVVRVGPWT
+206 SEEEVVRVGPWT
-218 AYDRRGNFLGYLPD
+218 AFDRRGNFLGYLPD

-250 GDNVVDGDP
+250 GDNIVDGDK

-274 LGLLIQTPGLT
+274 LSLLIQTPGLS
-285 ERINQGGV
+285 ERIGQGGV
-293 VGYVILGILAL
+293 VGYIIL
-304 GLLLSAERIFRLTSV
+304 GLLAVGLVLSIERIFRLTITA
-319 SRAVRSQSKDVD
+319 RAVNAQAKDVD
-331 NPKENNPLGR
+331 NPSDSNPLGR
-341 VLKAYQSNKTADVE
+341 VLSAYHSNKSADVE

-395 VGMIVTFQ
+395 TGMIVTFQ

-432 TAIPLV
+432 AAIPLV
-438 LLHSVAQQRS
+438 LLHSIAQTRS

-453 VLEEQSAGIIA
+453 ILDEQSAGLIA
-464 ERAESG
+464 ERAESN

>member
-1 MKNHLDKKSIIRSV
+1 MTKTIKK
-15 VVSFFVLT
+15 LN
-23 FMVFT
+23 VFGIVFLVIFALSSLPLIAKDDDDET
-28 TSVRAQDAEEEEIP
+28 PKEIS
-42 VEVTSLAELILKVQE
+42 SLNELLLKVQE
-57 EALYDSEQDRQRV
+57 EALYDSEENRARI
-70 AKFVAERDTQQRVL
+70 AKFMAEKSTQDAVL
-84 TKTLA
+84 QETLA
-89 DLQVQED
+89 NLKVQED
-96 RAIVLEK
+96 RAVRLEK
-103 TFDDNDVKLSELE
+103 TFDENDVKLSELE

-140 GAQIKESIISGELT
+140 GAQIKESIISGELQ
-154 GRHTTLTELAKSQ
+154 GRSKTLTDLAKS
-167 KLPSNDQLELLW
+167 KALPSNEELEMLWYHLL
-179 FHLIEEMK
+179 EEMN
-187 AQGEVKSFTGTIVD
+187 AQGEVKRFSGTIVD
-201 VDGSF
+201 TDGNF
-206 SEEKVVRVGPWT
+206 SEEEVVRVGPWT
-218 AYDRRGNFLGYLPD
+218 AFDRKGNFLGYLPD

-250 GDNVVDGDP
+250 GDNIVDGDK

-274 LGLLIQTPGLT
+274 LSLLIQTPGLN
-285 ERINQGGV
+285 ERIGQGGI
-293 VGYVILGILAL
+293 VGYIIL
-304 GLLLSAERIFRLTSV
+304 GLLAVGLVLSIERIFRLTV
-319 SRAVRSQSKDVD
+319 TARAVNAQAKDVD
-331 NPKENNPLGR
+331 NPNESNPLGR
-341 VLKAYQSNKTADVE
+341 VLAAYHSNKSADVE

-395 VGMIVTFQ
+395 TGMIVTFQ

-432 TAIPLV
+432 AAIPLV
-438 LLHSVAQQRS
+438 LLHSIAQTRS

-453 VLEEQSAGIIA
+453 ILDEQSAGLIA
-464 ERAESG
+464 ERAESN

>member
-1 MKNHLDKKSIIRSV
+1 MTKTIKK
-15 VVSFFVLT
+15 LN
-23 FMVFT
+23 VFGIVFLVIFALSSLPLIAKDDDET
-28 TSVRAQDAEEEEIP
+28 PKEIS
-42 VEVTSLAELILKVQE
+42 SLNELLLKVQE
-57 EALYDSEQDRQRV
+57 EALYDSEENRARI
-70 AKFVAERDTQQRVL
+70 AKFMAEKSTQDAVL
-84 TKTLA
+84 QETLA
-89 DLQVQED
+89 NLKVQED
-96 RAIVLEK
+96 RAVRLEK
-103 TFDDNDVKLSELE
+103 TFDENDVKLSELE

-140 GAQIKESIISGELT
+140 GAQIKESIISGELQ
-154 GRHTTLTELAKSQ
+154 GRSKTLTDLAKS
-167 KLPSNDQLELLW
+167 KALPSNEELEMLWYHLL
-179 FHLIEEMK
+179 EEMN
-187 AQGEVKSFTGTIVD
+187 AQGEVKRFSGTIVD
-201 VDGSF
+201 TDGNF
-206 SEEKVVRVGPWT
+206 SEEEVVRVGPWT
-218 AYDRRGNFLGYLPD
+218 AFDRKGNFLGYLPD

-250 GDNVVDGDP
+250 GDNIVDGDK

-274 LGLLIQTPGLT
+274 LSLLIQTPGLN
-285 ERINQGGV
+285 ERIGQGGI
-293 VGYVILGILAL
+293 VGYIIL
-304 GLLLSAERIFRLTSV
+304 GLLAVGLVLSIERIFRLTV
-319 SRAVRSQSKDVD
+319 TARAVNAQAKDVD
-331 NPKENNPLGR
+331 NPNESNPLGR
-341 VLKAYQSNKTADVE
+341 VLAAYHSNKSADVE

-395 VGMIVTFQ
+395 TGMIVTFQ

-432 TAIPLV
+432 AAIPLV
-438 LLHSVAQQRS
+438 LLHSIAQTRS

-453 VLEEQSAGIIA
+453 ILDEQSAGLIA
-464 ERAESG
+464 ERAESN

>member
-1 MKNHLDKKSIIRSV
+1 MTKTIKKLNLFGIVFLAI
-15 VVSFFVLT
+15 FVLST
-23 FMVFT
+23 LP
-28 TSVRAQDAEEEEIP
+28 AIAKDDADDTPKEI
-42 VEVTSLAELILKVQE
+42 TSLNELLLKVQE
-57 EALYDSEQDRQRV
+57 EALYDSEENRARI
-70 AKFVAERDTQQRVL
+70 AKFMAEKSTQDAVL
-84 TKTLA
+84 QETLA
-89 DLQVQED
+89 NLKIQED
-96 RAIVLEK
+96 RAVRLEK
-103 TFDDNDVKLSELE
+103 TFDENDVKLSELE

-140 GAQIKESIISGELT
+140 GAQIKESIISGELQ
-154 GRHTTLTELAKSQ
+154 GRSQTLTDLAKS
-167 KLPSNDQLELLW
+167 KALPSNEELEMLWYHLL
-179 FHLIEEMK
+179 EEMN
-187 AQGEVKSFTGTIVD
+187 AQGEVKRFNGTIVD
-201 VDGSF
+201 TDGNF
-206 SEEKVVRVGPWT
+206 SEEEVVRVGPWT
-218 AYDRRGNFLGYLPD
+218 AFDRKGNFLGYLPD

-250 GDNVVDGDP
+250 GDNIVDGDK

-274 LGLLIQTPGLT
+274 LSLLIQTPGLS
-285 ERINQGGV
+285 ERIGQGGV
-293 VGYVILGILAL
+293 VGYIIL
-304 GLLLSAERIFRLTSV
+304 GLLAVGLVLSIERIFRLTITA
-319 SRAVRSQSKDVD
+319 RAVNAQAKDVD
-331 NPKENNPLGR
+331 NPNDSNPLGR
-341 VLKAYQSNKTADVE
+341 VLNAYHSNKSADVE

-395 VGMIVTFQ
+395 TGMIVTFQ

-432 TAIPLV
+432 AAIPLV
-438 LLHSVAQQRS
+438 LLHSVAQTRS

-453 VLEEQSAGIIA
+453 ILDEQSAGLIA
-464 ERAESG
+464 ERAESK

>member
-1 MKNHLDKKSIIRSV
+1 MTKTIKKLNLFGIVFLTIFALSTLPV
-15 VVSFFVLT
+15 VAKDDV
-23 FMVFT
+23 
-28 TSVRAQDAEEEEIP
+28 EETPKEI
-42 VEVTSLAELILKVQE
+42 TSLNELLLKVQE
-57 EALYDSEQDRQRV
+57 EALYDSEENRARI
-70 AKFVAERDTQQRVL
+70 AKFMAEKSTQDAVL
-84 TKTLA
+84 QETLA
-89 DLQVQED
+89 NLKVQED
-96 RAIVLEK
+96 RAVRLEK
-103 TFDDNDVKLSELE
+103 TFDENDVKLSELE

-140 GAQIKESIISGELT
+140 GAQIKESIISGELQ
-154 GRHTTLTELAKSQ
+154 GRSKTLTDLAKS
-167 KLPSNDQLELLW
+167 KALPSNEELEMLWYQLL
-179 FHLIEEMK
+179 EEMN
-187 AQGEVKSFTGTIVD
+187 AQGEVKRFNGTIVD
-201 VDGSF
+201 TDGNF
-206 SEEKVVRVGPWT
+206 SEEEVVRVGPWT
-218 AYDRRGNFLGYLPD
+218 AFDRKGNFLGYLPD

-250 GDNVVDGDP
+250 GDNIVDGDK

-274 LGLLIQTPGLT
+274 LSLLIQTPGLS
-285 ERINQGGV
+285 ERIGQGGI
-293 VGYVILGILAL
+293 VGYIIL
-304 GLLLSAERIFRLTSV
+304 GLLAIGLVLSIERIFRLTITA
-319 SRAVRSQSKDVD
+319 RAVNAQAKDVD
-331 NPKENNPLGR
+331 NPKDSNPLGR
-341 VLKAYQSNKTADVE
+341 VLAAYHSNKSADVE

-395 VGMIVTFQ
+395 TGMIVTFQ

-432 TAIPLV
+432 AAIPLV
-438 LLHSVAQQRS
+438 LLHSVAQTRS

-453 VLEEQSAGIIA
+453 ILDEQSAGLVA
-464 ERAESG
+464 ERAESN

>member
-1 MKNHLDKKSIIRSV
+1 MTKTIKKLNLFGIVFLAIFTLSTLPV
-15 VVSFFVLT
+15 VAKDDV
-23 FMVFT
+23 
-28 TSVRAQDAEEEEIP
+28 EETPKEI
-42 VEVTSLAELILKVQE
+42 TSLNELLLKVQE
-57 EALYDSEQDRQRV
+57 EALYDSEENRARI
-70 AKFVAERDTQQRVL
+70 AKFMAEKSTQDSVL
-84 TKTLA
+84 QETLA
-89 DLQVQED
+89 NLKVQED
-96 RAIVLEK
+96 RAVRLEK
-103 TFDDNDVKLSELE
+103 TFDENDVKLSELE

-140 GAQIKESIISGELT
+140 GAQIKESIISGELQ
-154 GRHTTLTELAKSQ
+154 GRSKTLTDLAKS
-167 KLPSNDQLELLW
+167 KALPSNEELEMLWYHLL
-179 FHLIEEMK
+179 EEMN
-187 AQGEVKSFTGTIVD
+187 AQGEVKRFNGTIVD
-201 VDGSF
+201 TDGNF
-206 SEEKVVRVGPWT
+206 SEEEVVRVGPWT
-218 AYDRRGNFLGYLPD
+218 AFDRKGNFLGYLPD

-250 GDNVVDGDP
+250 GDNIVDGDK

-274 LGLLIQTPGLT
+274 LSLLIQTPGLS
-285 ERINQGGV
+285 ERIGQGGV
-293 VGYVILGILAL
+293 VGYIIL
-304 GLLLSAERIFRLTSV
+304 GLLAVGLVLSIERIFRLTITA
-319 SRAVRSQSKDVD
+319 RAVNAQAKDVD
-331 NPKENNPLGR
+331 NPNDSNPLGR
-341 VLKAYQSNKTADVE
+341 VLGAYHSNKSADVE

-395 VGMIVTFQ
+395 TGMIVTFQ

-432 TAIPLV
+432 AAIPLV
-438 LLHSVAQQRS
+438 LLHSVAQTRS

-453 VLEEQSAGIIA
+453 ILDEQSAGLIA
-464 ERAESG
+464 ERAESN

>member
-1 MKNHLDKKSIIRSV
+1 MTKTIKKLNLFGIVFLAI
-15 VVSFFVLT
+15 FVLST
-23 FMVFT
+23 LPV
-28 TSVRAQDAEEEEIP
+28 VAKDDADETPKEIS
-42 VEVTSLAELILKVQE
+42 SLNELLLKVQE
-57 EALYDSEQDRQRV
+57 EALYDSEENRARI
-70 AKFVAERDTQQRVL
+70 AKFMAEKSTQDAVL
-84 TKTLA
+84 QETLA
-89 DLQVQED
+89 NLKIQED
-96 RAIVLEK
+96 RAVRLEK
-103 TFDDNDVKLSELE
+103 TFDENDVKLSELE

-140 GAQIKESIISGELT
+140 GAQIKESIISGELQ
-154 GRHTTLTELAKSQ
+154 GRSQTLTDLAKS
-167 KLPSNDQLELLW
+167 KALPSNEELEMLWYHLL
-179 FHLIEEMK
+179 EEMN
-187 AQGEVKSFTGTIVD
+187 AQGEVKRFNGSIVD
-201 VDGSF
+201 TDGNF
-206 SEEKVVRVGPWT
+206 SEEEVVRVGPWT
-218 AYDRRGNFLGYLPD
+218 AFDRKGNFLGYLPD

-250 GDNVVDGDP
+250 GDNIVDGDK

-274 LGLLIQTPGLT
+274 LSLLIQTPGLS
-285 ERINQGGV
+285 ERIGQGGV
-293 VGYVILGILAL
+293 VGYIIL
-304 GLLLSAERIFRLTSV
+304 GLLAVGLVLSIERIFRLTITA
-319 SRAVRSQSKDVD
+319 RAVNAQAKDVD
-331 NPKENNPLGR
+331 NPNNSNPLGR
-341 VLKAYQSNKTADVE
+341 VLNAYHSNKSADVE

-395 VGMIVTFQ
+395 TGMIVTFQ

-432 TAIPLV
+432 AAIPLV
-438 LLHSVAQQRS
+438 LLHSVAQTRS

-453 VLEEQSAGIIA
+453 ILDEQSAGLIA
-464 ERAESG
+464 ERAESK

>member
-1 MKNHLDKKSIIRSV
+1 MTKIIKKLNLLGI
-15 VVSFFVLT
+15 
-23 FMVFT
+23 VFLVIFALST
-28 TSVRAQDAEEEEIP
+28 LPIAAKDDVDETPKEI
-42 VEVTSLAELILKVQE
+42 TSLNELLLKVQE
-57 EALYDSEQDRQRV
+57 EALYDSEENRARI
-70 AKFVAERDTQQRVL
+70 AKFMAEKSTQDAVL
-84 TKTLA
+84 QETLA
-89 DLQVQED
+89 NLKVQED
-96 RAIVLEK
+96 RAVRLEK
-103 TFDDNDVKLSELE
+103 TFDENDVKLSELE

-140 GAQIKESIISGELT
+140 GAQIKESIISGELQ
-154 GRHTTLTELAKSQ
+154 GRSKTLTDLAKS
-167 KLPSNDQLELLW
+167 KALPSNEELEMLWYHLL
-179 FHLIEEMK
+179 EEMN
-187 AQGEVKSFTGTIVD
+187 AQGEVKRFSGTIVD
-201 VDGSF
+201 TDGNF
-206 SEEKVVRVGPWT
+206 SEEEVVRVGPWT
-218 AYDRRGNFLGYLPD
+218 AFDRKGNFLGYLPD

-250 GDNVVDGDP
+250 GDNIVDGDK

-274 LGLLIQTPGLT
+274 LSLLIQTPGLN
-285 ERINQGGV
+285 ERIGQGGI
-293 VGYVILGILAL
+293 VGYIIL
-304 GLLLSAERIFRLTSV
+304 GLLAVGLVLSIERIFRLTV
-319 SRAVRSQSKDVD
+319 TARAVNAQAKDVD
-331 NPKENNPLGR
+331 NPNESNPLGR
-341 VLKAYQSNKTADVE
+341 VLAAYHSNKSADVE

-395 VGMIVTFQ
+395 TGMIVTFQ

-432 TAIPLV
+432 AAIPLV
-438 LLHSVAQQRS
+438 LLHSIAQTRS

-453 VLEEQSAGIIA
+453 ILDEQSAGLIA
-464 ERAESG
+464 ERAESN

>member
-1 MKNHLDKKSIIRSV
+1 MKKLIKNSSKFGFVFLALFALSI
-15 VVSFFVLT
+15 LPLQ
-23 FMVFT
+23 
-28 TSVRAQDAEEEEIP
+28 AKDEEI
-42 VEVTSLAELILKVQE
+42 EVPKEITSLNELLMSVQE
-57 EALYDSEQDRQRV
+57 EALYDSEENRARV
-70 AKFVAERDTQQRVL
+70 AKFMAEQNSQDKVL
-84 TKTLA
+84 KKTLA
-89 DLQVQED
+89 DLKIQED
-96 RAIVLEK
+96 RAVILEK
-103 TFDDNDVKLSELE
+103 TFDENDVKLSELE

-140 GAQIKESIISGELT
+140 GAQIKESIISGELQ
-154 GRHTTLTELAKSQ
+154 GRSNTLTELAKS
-167 KLPSNDQLELLW
+167 KALPSNEELEMLW
-179 FHLIEEMK
+179 FQLLQEMN
-187 AQGEVKSFTGTIVD
+187 AQGEVKHFTGTIVD
-201 VDGSF
+201 TDGNF
-206 SEEKVVRVGPWT
+206 SEEEVIRVGPWT
-218 AYDRRGNFLGYLPD
+218 AFDRKGNFLGYLPD
-232 DERYRVL
+232 DERFRVL

-250 GDNVVDGDP
+250 GDNIVDGDA

-274 LGLLIQTPGLT
+274 LSLLIQTPGLS
-285 ERINQGGV
+285 ERIGQGGL
-293 VGYVILGILAL
+293 VGYIILAL
-304 GLLLSAERIFRLTSV
+304 LAVGLVLSIERIVRLTLTA
-319 SRAVRSQSKDVD
+319 RAVSAQSKDVD
-331 NPKENNPLGR
+331 NPSDSNPLGR
-341 VLKAYQSNKTADVE
+341 VLGAYHSNKAADVE

-395 VGMIVTFQ
+395 TGMIVTFQ

-408 GTGDP
+408 GTGDA

-432 TAIPLV
+432 AAIPLV
-438 LLHSVAQQRS
+438 LLHSIAQTRS

-453 VLEEQSAGIIA
+453 VLDEQSAGLIA
-464 ERAESG
+464 ARAESK

>member
-1 MKNHLDKKSIIRSV
+1 MTKTIKK
-15 VVSFFVLT
+15 LN
-23 FMVFT
+23 VFGIVFLVIFALSSLPLIAKDDDDET
-28 TSVRAQDAEEEEIP
+28 PKEIS
-42 VEVTSLAELILKVQE
+42 SLNELLLKVQE
-57 EALYDSEQDRQRV
+57 EALYDSEENRARI
-70 AKFVAERDTQQRVL
+70 AKFMAEKSTQDAVL
-84 TKTLA
+84 QETLVN
-89 DLQVQED
+89 LKVQED
-96 RAIVLEK
+96 RAVRLEK
-103 TFDDNDVKLSELE
+103 TFDENDVKLSELE

-140 GAQIKESIISGELT
+140 GAQIKESIISGELQ
-154 GRHTTLTELAKSQ
+154 GRSKTLTDLAKS
-167 KLPSNDQLELLW
+167 KALPSNEELEMLWYHLL
-179 FHLIEEMK
+179 EEMN
-187 AQGEVKSFTGTIVD
+187 AQGEVKRFSGTIVD
-201 VDGSF
+201 TDGNF
-206 SEEKVVRVGPWT
+206 SEEEVVRVGPWT
-218 AYDRRGNFLGYLPD
+218 AFDRKGNFLGYLPD

-250 GDNVVDGDP
+250 GDNIVDGDK

-274 LGLLIQTPGLT
+274 LSLLIQTPGLN
-285 ERINQGGV
+285 ERIGQGGI
-293 VGYVILGILAL
+293 VGYIIL
-304 GLLLSAERIFRLTSV
+304 GLLAVGLVLSIERIFRLTV
-319 SRAVRSQSKDVD
+319 TARAVNAQAKDVD
-331 NPKENNPLGR
+331 NPNESNPLGR
-341 VLKAYQSNKTADVE
+341 VLAAYHSNKSADVE

-395 VGMIVTFQ
+395 TGMIVTFQ

-432 TAIPLV
+432 AAIPLV
-438 LLHSVAQQRS
+438 LLHSIAQTRS

-453 VLEEQSAGIIA
+453 ILDEQSAGLIA
-464 ERAESG
+464 ERAESN

>member
-1 MKNHLDKKSIIRSV
+1 MTKTIKK
-15 VVSFFVLT
+15 LN
-23 FMVFT
+23 VFGIVFLVIFALSSLPLIAKDDDET
-28 TSVRAQDAEEEEIP
+28 PKEIS
-42 VEVTSLAELILKVQE
+42 SLNELLLKVQE
-57 EALYDSEQDRQRV
+57 EALYDSEENRARI
-70 AKFVAERDTQQRVL
+70 AKFMAEKSTQDAVL
-84 TKTLA
+84 QETLA
-89 DLQVQED
+89 NLKVQED
-96 RAIVLEK
+96 RAVRLEK
-103 TFDDNDVKLSELE
+103 TFDENDVKLSELE

-140 GAQIKESIISGELT
+140 GAQIKESIISGELQ
-154 GRHTTLTELAKSQ
+154 GRSKTLTDLAKS
-167 KLPSNDQLELLW
+167 KALPSNEELEMLWYNLL
-179 FHLIEEMK
+179 EEMN
-187 AQGEVKSFTGTIVD
+187 AQGEVKRFSGTIVD
-201 VDGSF
+201 TDGNF
-206 SEEKVVRVGPWT
+206 SEEEVVRVGPWT
-218 AYDRRGNFLGYLPD
+218 AFDRKGNFLGYLPD

-250 GDNVVDGDP
+250 GDNIVDGDK

-274 LGLLIQTPGLT
+274 LSLLIQTPGLN
-285 ERINQGGV
+285 ERIGQGGI
-293 VGYVILGILAL
+293 VGYIIL
-304 GLLLSAERIFRLTSV
+304 GLLAVGLVLSIERIFRLTV
-319 SRAVRSQSKDVD
+319 TARAVNAQAKDVD
-331 NPKENNPLGR
+331 NPNESNPLGR
-341 VLKAYQSNKTADVE
+341 VLAAYHSNKSADVE

-395 VGMIVTFQ
+395 TGMIVTFQ

-432 TAIPLV
+432 AAIPLV
-438 LLHSVAQQRS
+438 LLHSIAQTRS

-453 VLEEQSAGIIA
+453 ILDEQSAGLIA
-464 ERAESG
+464 ERAESN

>member
-1 MKNHLDKKSIIRSV
+1 MTKTIKKLNLFGIVFLAI
-15 VVSFFVLT
+15 FVLST
-23 FMVFT
+23 LP
-28 TSVRAQDAEEEEIP
+28 AIAKDDADDTPKEI
-42 VEVTSLAELILKVQE
+42 TSLNELLLKVQE
-57 EALYDSEQDRQRV
+57 EALYDSEENRARI
-70 AKFVAERDTQQRVL
+70 AKFMAEKSTQDAVL
-84 TKTLA
+84 QETLA
-89 DLQVQED
+89 NLKIQED
-96 RAIVLEK
+96 RAVRLEK
-103 TFDDNDVKLSELE
+103 TFDENDVKLSELE

-140 GAQIKESIISGELT
+140 GAQIKESIISGELQ
-154 GRHTTLTELAKSQ
+154 GRSQTLTDLAKS
-167 KLPSNDQLELLW
+167 KALPSNEELEMLWYHLL
-179 FHLIEEMK
+179 EEMN
-187 AQGEVKSFTGTIVD
+187 AQGEVKRFNGTIVD
-201 VDGSF
+201 TDGNF
-206 SEEKVVRVGPWT
+206 SEEEVVRVGPWT
-218 AYDRRGNFLGYLPD
+218 AFDRKGNFLGYLPD

-250 GDNVVDGDP
+250 GDNIVDGDK

-274 LGLLIQTPGLT
+274 LSLLIQTPGLS
-285 ERINQGGV
+285 ERIGQGGI
-293 VGYVILGILAL
+293 VGYIIL
-304 GLLLSAERIFRLTSV
+304 GLLAVGLVLSIERIFRLTITA
-319 SRAVRSQSKDVD
+319 RAVNAQAKDVD
-331 NPKENNPLGR
+331 NPNESNPLGR
-341 VLKAYQSNKTADVE
+341 VLSAYHSNKSADVE

-395 VGMIVTFQ
+395 TGMIVTFQ

-432 TAIPLV
+432 AAIPLV
-438 LLHSVAQQRS
+438 LLHSVAQTRS

-453 VLEEQSAGIIA
+453 ILDEQSAGLIA
-464 ERAESG
+464 ERAESK

>member
-1 MKNHLDKKSIIRSV
+1 MTKTIKKLNLLGIVFLAIFALSTLPV
-15 VVSFFVLT
+15 V
-23 FMVFT
+23 
-28 TSVRAQDAEEEEIP
+28 AKDDAEETPKEI
-42 VEVTSLAELILKVQE
+42 TSLNELLLKVQE
-57 EALYDSEQDRQRV
+57 EALYDSEENRARI
-70 AKFVAERDTQQRVL
+70 AKFMAEKSTQDAVL
-84 TKTLA
+84 QETLA
-89 DLQVQED
+89 NLKIQED
-96 RAIVLEK
+96 RAVRLEK
-103 TFDDNDVKLSELE
+103 TFDENDVKLSELE

-140 GAQIKESIISGELT
+140 GAQIKESIISGELQ
-154 GRHTTLTELAKSQ
+154 GRSQTLTDLAKS
-167 KLPSNDQLELLW
+167 KALPSNEELEMLWYHLL
-179 FHLIEEMK
+179 EEMN
-187 AQGEVKSFTGTIVD
+187 AQGEVKRFNGTIVD
-201 VDGSF
+201 TDGNF
-206 SEEKVVRVGPWT
+206 SEEEVVRVGPWT
-218 AYDRRGNFLGYLPD
+218 AFDRKGNFLGYLPD

-250 GDNVVDGDP
+250 GDNIVDGDK

-274 LGLLIQTPGLT
+274 LSLLIQTPGLS
-285 ERINQGGV
+285 ERIGQGGV
-293 VGYVILGILAL
+293 VGYIIL
-304 GLLLSAERIFRLTSV
+304 GLLAVGLVLSIERIFRLTITAS
-319 SRAVRSQSKDVD
+319 AVNAQAKDVD
-331 NPKENNPLGR
+331 NPNESNPLGR
-341 VLKAYQSNKTADVE
+341 VLNAYHSNKSADVE

-395 VGMIVTFQ
+395 TGMIVTFQ

-432 TAIPLV
+432 AAIPLV
-438 LLHSVAQQRS
+438 LLHSVAQTRS

-453 VLEEQSAGIIA
+453 ILDEQSAGLIA
-464 ERAESG
+464 ERAESK

>member
-1 MKNHLDKKSIIRSV
+1 MTKTIKKLNLFGIVFLAIFALSTLPV
-15 VVSFFVLT
+15 VAKDDDQET
-23 FMVFT
+23 PK
-28 TSVRAQDAEEEEIP
+28 EI
-42 VEVTSLAELILKVQE
+42 TSLNELLLKVQE
-57 EALYDSEQDRQRV
+57 EALYDSEENRARI
-70 AKFVAERDTQQRVL
+70 AKFMAEKSTQDAVL
-84 TKTLA
+84 QETLVN
-89 DLQVQED
+89 LKVQED
-96 RAIVLEK
+96 RAVRLEK
-103 TFDDNDVKLSELE
+103 TFDENDVKLSELE

-140 GAQIKESIISGELT
+140 GAQIKESIISGELL
-154 GRHTTLTELAKSQ
+154 GRSKTLTDLAKS
-167 KLPSNDQLELLW
+167 KALPSNEELEMLWYHLL
-179 FHLIEEMK
+179 EEMN
-187 AQGEVKSFTGTIVD
+187 AQGEVKRFNGTIVD
-201 VDGSF
+201 TDGNF
-206 SEEKVVRVGPWT
+206 SEEEVVRVGPWT
-218 AYDRRGNFLGYLPD
+218 AFDRKGNFLGYLPD

-250 GDNVVDGDP
+250 GDNIVDGDK

-274 LGLLIQTPGLT
+274 LSLLIQTPGLS
-285 ERINQGGV
+285 ERIGQGGV
-293 VGYVILGILAL
+293 VGYIIL
-304 GLLLSAERIFRLTSV
+304 GLLAVGLVLSIERIFRLTITA
-319 SRAVRSQSKDVD
+319 RAVNAQAKDVD
-331 NPKENNPLGR
+331 NPNDSNPLGR
-341 VLKAYQSNKTADVE
+341 VLGAYHSNKSADVE

-395 VGMIVTFQ
+395 TGMIVTFQ

-432 TAIPLV
+432 AAIPLV
-438 LLHSVAQQRS
+438 LLHSIAQTRS

-453 VLEEQSAGIIA
+453 ILDEQSAGLIA
-464 ERAESG
+464 ERAESN